1 MSNPHHNWID
11 VSLFILV
18 PCGVCSTLA
27 GHPLHDRH
35 AGDLTNL
42 VFSINTLYPSNPLLS
57 SLVPVSDGLCHIAA
71 TASVL
76 TIAITVESFYAVC
89 SSFTYQTREVER
101 EHWWILSS
109 YIMPVMLTATM
120 LNIPKL
126 LHLSKMDF
134 MKNIFKHNRGKYIK
148 FDIISQLFHPLS
160 TTCLL
165 SIIILCFLTY
175 RIFLGSKRI
184 VCMSTNTDKSMAK
197 IMMTIVAVFILFS
210 IPKASSHCSKSQ
222 PSPSS

>member
-1 MSNPHHNWID
+1 MRSVFNPCWPPSAWQTCWWSHQ
-11 VSLFILV
+11 
-18 PCGVCSTLA
+18 PGVLNQ
-27 GHPLHDRH
+27 HPLPQQR
-35 AGDLTNL
+35 
-42 VFSINTLYPSNPLLS
+42 PPLQPCS
-57 SLVPVSDGLCHIAA
+57 CQWWSLPHCCHRQCSDHCHHRGE
-71 TASVL
+71 L
-76 TIAITVESFYAVC
+76 HAVC
-89 SSFTYQTREVER
+89 SPFTYQTREVER
-101 EHWWILSS
+101 GHWWILSS